1 MNRQERLFRLL
12 SFGASRK
19 RQECAVEPSTSL
31 PIEEPTIHSDQAV
44 DKKLKLKDNEKS
56 HLSNEQSLRL
66 FQGSASFLNEEDAKV
81 AKSRRKHNIFVYGED
96 VPNPCCTFDE
106 ICKHLPAELTVN
118 VRKLG
123 FSTPTA
129 IQMQAIPAMLEGR
142 ELMANA
148 PTGSGKTLA
157 FVIPALNEILKNKT
171 SQHSC
176 CQVLVIEPTLELA
189 RQVRVTSLITPLLV
203 SFSVLDIVVS
213 TPNRLI
219 YSMEAEPSLYDLHE
233 VKWLV
238 IDECDR
244 LFEAGKRGFREQLS
258 KIYQA
263 CNNPQTRR
271 ALFSA
276 TFSYHLEQWCK
287 INLNSLVLVC
297 VGARNSAVG
306 SIEQKLV
313 FVGSEHGKLVA
324 LERMFA
330 EGLQPPL
337 LIFVQSRERSEQ
349 LHNELREAS
358 MKRFRTGEVPI
369 LVCSELV
376 GRGIDFKAVNTV
388 VNYDFPISSVSYIHC
403 IGRTGRAGRGGLAI
417 TFFTESDTPLL
428 RNIGNIIKAA
438 GCPVPDYIL
447 QLPKASKKRLSTS
460 QKLIAEPRNDN
471 PGARS
476 LTGRARKNLMANG
489 HVQELM
495 EQLHRELFSSVQQI
509 NVSKLTG
516 KWHRIFDS
524 ADVDAKD
531 CNALYATI
539 VHETNLTAS
548 VSVKEY
554 YQAAGNSGNIRTT
567 WSSMIKMGP
576 DPADFVVHLGPSDG
590 HRYEFMILSHLFKAP
605 VIVLCRDWLEFHY
618 NYEDNRGQRGR
629 RKKVQ
634 DNVDKDLGTTSQTF
648 ISTGDLS
655 TLKEESAPSSIHA
668 KVRCLVHFCNRTCI
682 IISVCLSLSWLQCYF
697 FKSE

>member
-1 MNRQERLFRLL
+1 MNRQERLFRML
-12 SFGASRK
+12 SFGANRK
-19 RQECAVEPSTSL
+19 RQIQVDECAVEPSISVL
-31 PIEEPTIHSDQAV
+31 IEEPIIHSGQAV
-44 DKKLKLKDNEKS
+44 NKEGKLKDNGES
-56 HLSNEQSLRL
+56 HPSNEQSLRL
-66 FQGSASFLNEEDAKV
+66 FQESAGFLVEEEEKIASKKSAGKCSASGPIGKCANTKNVRVSNRADCKFRERDGLFYGEEL
-81 AKSRRKHNIFVYGED
+81 RRKHNIFVYGED

-106 ICKHLPAELTVN
+106 IYTHLPAELTMN

-129 IQMQAIPAMLEGR
+129 IQMQAIPTMLQGR
-142 ELMANA
+142 EVMANA

-157 FVIPALNEILKNKT
+157 FVIPALNEILKSKN
-171 SQHSC
+171 SQHGS

-189 RQVRVTSLITPLLV
+189 RQVYFDFLRVIGNLSITVCLSSKHANNSLG
-203 SFSVLDIVVS
+203 SRYDIIVT

-219 YSMEAEPSLYDLHE
+219 YSMEAEPSLYDLCE
-233 VKWLV
+233 VKWLI

-263 CNNPQTRR
+263 CNNSQTRR

-287 INLNSLVLVC
+287 TNLNSLVLVC
-297 VGARNSAVG
+297 VGARNSAVA
-306 SIEQKLV
+306 SIKQKLI

-349 LHNELREAS
+349 LHNELVCMNLSAELIHANRTPEQRDAS

-369 LVCSELV
+369 MVCSELV

-447 QLPKASKKRLSTS
+447 QLPKASKNTKRWLASHAPRREAICNLPVKKIRKRRS
-460 QKLIAEPRNDN
+460 AYRKPLGEPQSDN
-471 PGARS
+471 PAAQD
-476 LTGRARKNLMANG
+476 LPGRARKNITVKARKEVTPSERASTKCERTKKPTSAISAAKSVMRVRAKQ
-489 HVQELM
+489 HS
-495 EQLHRELFSSVQQI
+495 REALNRDSSGRKI
-509 NVSKLTG
+509 
-516 KWHRIFDS
+516 
-524 ADVDAKD
+524 
-531 CNALYATI
+531 
-539 VHETNLTAS
+539 
-548 VSVKEY
+548 
-554 YQAAGNSGNIRTT
+554 
-567 WSSMIKMGP
+567 
-576 DPADFVVHLGPSDG
+576 
-590 HRYEFMILSHLFKAP
+590 
-605 VIVLCRDWLEFHY
+605 
-618 NYEDNRGQRGR
+618 R
-629 RKKVQ
+629 RKQ
-634 DNVDKDLGTTSQTF
+634 
-648 ISTGDLS
+648 
-655 TLKEESAPSSIHA
+655 
-668 KVRCLVHFCNRTCI
+668 
-682 IISVCLSLSWLQCYF
+682 
-697 FKSE
+697 